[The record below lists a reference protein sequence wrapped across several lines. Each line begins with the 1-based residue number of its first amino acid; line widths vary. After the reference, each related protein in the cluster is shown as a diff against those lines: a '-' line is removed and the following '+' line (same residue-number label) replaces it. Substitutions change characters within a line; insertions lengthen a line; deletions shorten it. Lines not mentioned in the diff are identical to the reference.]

1 MKIAKIKMTAV
12 ALALTVSSTV
22 TNAWDVVFDPTAV
35 LNMVQQLAQM
45 QQQYEVMKQQYE
57 STTGNTGIGTSGI
70 NKVNDIV
77 SGSWQDVVS
86 NQKSGSFGTAQKT
99 YDKVLTT
106 IGQSGMKDLLSN
118 DRYKRDY
125 NTVKTGFAFSDA
137 SYNALNEHVANLTTL
152 KNKINSTQ
160 SVKEAQ
166 DLANAIAIEQGYI
179 SSISAKLSAVQTNLQ
194 SNSASGNITSTQS
207 FKSWLGN

>member
-1 MKIAKIKMTAV
+1 MKHLKASVLTISMLTA
-12 ALALTVSSTV
+12 STLS
-22 TNAWDVVFDPTAV
+22 NAWDVVFDPTAV
-35 LNMVQQLAQM
+35 TNMVKQLAQM
-45 QQQYEVMKQQYE
+45 QQQYEMMKKQYE

-70 NKVNDIV
+70 NKVQDVV

-86 NQKSGSFGTAQKT
+86 NQKSGTFGNAQKA

-106 IGQSGMKDLLSN
+106 IGSDGMNDLMSN
-118 DRYKRDY
+118 DKYKRDY

-179 SSISAKLSAVQTNLQ
+179 SSIGAKLSAVQTNLE
-194 SNSASGNITSTQS
+194 SNNSSGRITSTQS
-207 FKSWLGN
+207 YKSWFGN

>member
-1 MKIAKIKMTAV
+1 MKRTKLKVSALAIS
-12 ALALTVSSTV
+12 LALT
-22 TNAWDVVFDPTAV
+22 TNIAHAWDVVFDPTAV
-35 LNMVQQLAQM
+35 MNMVQQLAQM
-45 QQQYEVMKQQYE
+45 KQQYDVLKKQYE
-57 STTGNTGIGTSGI
+57 STTGNSGIGTSGI
-70 NKVNDIV
+70 NKVQDVV

-86 NQKSGSFGTAQKT
+86 NQKNGAFGSAQKT

-106 IGQSGMKDLLSN
+106 IGQEGMKDLLSN
-118 DRYKRDY
+118 DKYKRDY

-160 SVKEAQ
+160 SIKEAQ

-179 SSISAKLSAVQTNLQ
+179 NSIGAKLSAVQTNLE
-194 SNSASGNITSTQS
+194 SNSASGNVTSTQS
-207 FKSWLGN
+207 YKAWFGN